1 MKKILDYS
9 VGGRRRVKELDGAE
23 FGDDLAVLTKE
34 NSSSVM
40 RKVDAYSQPRF
51 SKVDR
56 FTTEVGSRVF
66 IDYIKPGY
74 EIYDNGLEFFQRS
87 DGSTVQINVSKVCMI
102 ESFWLAEFNYQDRYD
117 YEIKPMAVLVKIDD
131 EEVREM
137 LKTGNID

>member
-131 EEVREM
+131 EEVRKM